1 VSRNVAP
8 VRRAQSWGKGQRRLA
23 RPLASQVAPRAL
35 RGNLGPVGMTPFGR
49 FAGTRGGRVAVGP
62 RQLGGPVRALRRSRR
77 ATTRRRNVLAGL
89 LAALVACAALALVT
103 GAAGAWWASLGL
115 GLLAAGYL
123 VLLNRARRLEAE
135 REFHLAFLPAR
146 MSASGLEELFSHSG
160 PAEVGVAVGSGA
172 GRARASG

>member
-1 VSRNVAP
+1 MSRNVATN
-8 VRRAQSWGKGQRRLA
+8 RRAQSWGKGQRRLA
-23 RPLASQVAPRAL
+23 RPLASKVVPRAL
-35 RGNLGPVGMTPFGR
+35 RGNRGPVGVTPFGR
-49 FAGTRGGRVAVGP
+49 PAGTRGGRGTVGP

-115 GLLAAGYL
+115 VLLAAGYL

-146 MSASGLEELFSHSG
+146 MGASRLEELFSRSG
-160 PAEVGVAVGSGA
+160 PAEVGVAAGGSA
-172 GRARASG
+172 GRVRASG